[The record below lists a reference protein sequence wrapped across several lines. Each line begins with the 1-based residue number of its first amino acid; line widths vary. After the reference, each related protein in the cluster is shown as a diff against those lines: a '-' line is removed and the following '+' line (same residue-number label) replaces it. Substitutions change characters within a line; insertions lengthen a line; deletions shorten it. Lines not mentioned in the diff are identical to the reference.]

1 MIAKRSRA
9 LTHGQGKDGRRSSD
23 EMTRGIREIETEAV
37 RLAPI
42 SSCVGLALVVTLAC
56 ATTIGAGAPRAD
68 SRSWDKPWVYTREG
82 VTTSAVPALHSL
94 PVRQVPRR
102 SLPIR
107 LDDGTLGTARIKWH
121 PCPIDDGNAPPCE
134 KWETYWIV
142 VTDSHNRTVS
152 TVEFYA
158 AYGAF
163 DVVPVDLVDG
173 PGDELVVVRIPA
185 HSSPPI
191 GYDLMIWQIEKKR
204 PIALLTEPVQL
215 AGLIGTDGISA
226 ISCGS
231 WKIPVVVDTAE
242 AKPRSLTLKAEFTV
256 GRDVHGQP
264 PCRIQSDPSFAA
276 LSRGHA
282 LRFLNGKYRLRR

>member
-1 MIAKRSRA
+1 
-9 LTHGQGKDGRRSSD
+9 
-23 EMTRGIREIETEAV
+23 MTQGIREIGTETT
-37 RLAPI
+37 
-42 SSCVGLALVVTLAC
+42 GLARIARCAGVALVLILAG
-56 ATTIGAGAPRAD
+56 ATIGAGASTVD
-68 SRSWDKPWVYTREG
+68 SRSWGKPWLYMLDG
-82 VTTSAVPALHSL
+82 DTTSAVPALHNS
-94 PVRQVPRR
+94 PAQQVPRR

-121 PCPIDDGNAPPCE
+121 PCPIDHNDAPPCE

-142 VTDSHNRTVS
+142 VTDSHSRTVS

-191 GYDLMIWQIEKKR
+191 GYDLMIWQLEKKR
-204 PIALLTEPVQL
+204 SIVLLTEPIQV
-215 AGLIGTDGISA
+215 AGLIGSVGTSA

-231 WKIPVVVDTAE
+231 WKNPVVIDSAE
-242 AKPRSLTLKAEFTV
+242 AKPRSLTLKPEFSV
-256 GRDVHGQP
+256 GQAVHGEP
-264 PCRIQSDPSFAA
+264 ACRIQSDPSFAT
-276 LSRGHA
+276 LSRGHT
-282 LRFLNGKYRLRR
+282 LRFLNGKYRVRR